1 MIGKAWAVESVWGA
15 LHVSDIQPTVRL
27 RGLFSFAQGTPHL
40 VWQLP
45 CRNSN
50 DYVRMLRR
58 VLSVSDGAALIG
70 LEAWIIGVEP
80 SFTAVGH
87 LKQTYVLYFILTFK
101 TRFL

>member
-50 DYVRMLRR
+50 DYVRMFRR
-58 VLSVSDGAALIG
+58 IQVGLVGVRRGGLDWARGMDHWRGAVIYSGGPFETNVCFVFYSD
-70 LEAWIIGVEP
+70 V
-80 SFTAVGH
+80 
-87 LKQTYVLYFILTFK
+87 
-101 TRFL
+101 